1 MFWSKCWSL
10 VTSDNNQLI
19 DRLKGID
26 RANDASRERLRNLK
40 EDMINLN
47 VKVDNITEKLI
58 MDRLGLMDG
67 ESSSSSGLTHDEKRL
82 KKIEDDLEKIKF
94 YTVKNFR
101 LLDGAVRVQQH
112 KRASFIMFSPNLQIC
127 SACSPP

>member
-1 MFWSKCWSL
+1 
-10 VTSDNNQLI
+10 
-19 DRLKGID
+19 
-26 RANDASRERLRNLK
+26 
-40 EDMINLN
+40 MINLN

-67 ESSSSSGLTHDEKRL
+67 ESSNSHSGLTHDEKRV

-101 LLDGAVRVQQH
+101 LLDGADESSNSTIDRSRSSHHRRV
-112 KRASFIMFSPNLQIC
+112 ASRSR
-127 SACSPP
+127 SPPLKRKLSRRQSPQSRQAHNSRLHHHR

>member
-1 MFWSKCWSL
+1 
-10 VTSDNNQLI
+10 
-19 DRLKGID
+19 
-26 RANDASRERLRNLK
+26 
-40 EDMINLN
+40 MINLN

-67 ESSSSSGLTHDEKRL
+67 ESSSSSSLGLTHDEKRL

-101 LLDGAVRVQQH
+101 LLDGADE
-112 KRASFIMFSPNLQIC
+112 SSN
-127 SACSPP
+127 S

>member
-1 MFWSKCWSL
+1 MIHS
-10 VTSDNNQLI
+10 TSDNNQLI
-19 DRLKGID
+19 DRLKVID

-67 ESSSSSGLTHDEKRL
+67 SSGDSGGGGASSGNLDEKKL
-82 KKIEDDLEKIKF
+82 KKIRFRDYSMNF
-94 YTVKNFR
+94 QQKNR
-101 LLDGAVRVQQH
+101 EV
-112 KRASFIMFSPNLQIC
+112 I
-127 SACSPP
+127 

>member
-1 MFWSKCWSL
+1 MTFDTLNTQEPTKSSRMFWSKCWSL

-101 LLDGAVRVQQH
+101 LLDGADE
-112 KRASFIMFSPNLQIC
+112 SSN
-127 SACSPP
+127 S

>member
-1 MFWSKCWSL
+1 MIHSTTDS
-10 VTSDNNQLI
+10 NQLV
-19 DRLKGID
+19 DRLKAID

-67 ESSSSSGLTHDEKRL
+67 DSSFSGFDIFYFKD
-82 KKIEDDLEKIKF
+82 KK
-94 YTVKNFR
+94 V
-101 LLDGAVRVQQH
+101 
-112 KRASFIMFSPNLQIC
+112 
-127 SACSPP
+127 

>member
-1 MFWSKCWSL
+1 
-10 VTSDNNQLI
+10 
-19 DRLKGID
+19 
-26 RANDASRERLRNLK
+26 
-40 EDMINLN
+40 MINLN

-101 LLDGAVRVQQH
+101 LLDGADE
-112 KRASFIMFSPNLQIC
+112 SSN
-127 SACSPP
+127 S